1 MSIKA
6 GADSKSRWAAM
17 LQTLHQAEPIL
28 QKLHDELNVNVV
40 VYRFGEDVTPE
51 EQIILGGRADGRRTD
66 FGKLLHTVADRH
78 GADRNLRGLLI
89 LSDGADNGTAY
100 PPLTEAGRLRRLPC
114 PIHTFG
120 LGKTT
125 TDIRQRDIAVTA
137 IKADPSPVPVKAK
150 LTVTG
155 ILDAPGFF
163 NPNVKVRLFIDDKEV
178 DAKQFSLPKETG
190 NEVQLS
196 ADAPDRPGEIK
207 VTIKADPHVG
217 EMVADNNE
225 ISTYVT
231 VIKEGISV
239 LLVDKLRSP
248 EPQRICDALKEYRSI
263 RLYPAW
269 HVSDTP
275 AKEDLL
281 QLDKRHYDVIIL
293 GDLSVRRLRHLD
305 PLRPETGEGSL
316 LGEIA
321 KQVKERGAG
330 LMVIGGYESFGNSD
344 WQGTPLADILP
355 VEVDTPGQVES
366 EIQMEPTAK
375 GLSHYLLRL
384 VEKPDANKELWNRL
398 PKLDG
403 MNRMGQVKKGATVL
417 AERAGSM
424 EPVLVGMDYGK
435 GRTLA
440 FGADTTWR
448 WEFLG
453 LPKSTEGIEA
463 HAHFWK
469 QIVYWLAHQDKGEG
483 NIQVK
488 LDARRLPTGG
498 KLDFTVAMFGKE
510 GEPIGPNRSPRYEV
524 TIEDPQK
531 NQGRVGTA
539 REGEAER
546 GHFWKTE
553 QPGEYQLV
561 VRGWYKDEKGQE
573 IGGGEPA
580 RTRFLVYQDNSE
592 LMRRAADHDF
602 LAKLANAGGGK
613 FFPAEELPP
622 FLKDLQ
628 KLPLPQGGPKAN
640 LWPDWRRH
648 TLSGFVV
655 TFFLLFVGLLSTE
668 WLLRRRWGMV

>member
-1 MSIKA
+1 
-6 GADSKSRWAAM
+6 M